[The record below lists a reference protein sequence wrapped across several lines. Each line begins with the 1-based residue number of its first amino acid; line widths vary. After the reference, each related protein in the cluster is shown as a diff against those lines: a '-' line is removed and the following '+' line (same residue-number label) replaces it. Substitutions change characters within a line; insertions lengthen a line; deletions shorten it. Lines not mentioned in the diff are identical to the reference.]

1 MNLRMKDRVVLV
13 LAGAALLSLGAGEPA
28 APARQAHEGHQ
39 HGTPAAESAKDGA
52 QAKQSAPKGLPADWK
67 QGKVETIVGQVIC
80 PACYLEAGAKSVSAA
95 HFQCAVDCA
104 RSGQTMAFY
113 DRENDRIYFIA
124 GELPGQNPNTPVMP
138 YINKMVDVRGNVY
151 YRAGAWGIVILTV
164 KPHKDTSASSAPG
177 TPRTGRDAKR

>member
-1 MNLRMKDRVVLV
+1 MNMRMKGRAALL

-39 HGTPAAESAKDGA
+39 HASPAARTETKAA
-52 QAKQSAPKGLPADWK
+52 EADWK
-67 QGKVETIVGQVIC
+67 QGAVETIVGQVIC
-80 PACYLEAGAKSVSAA
+80 PACYLEAGAKSVSPA

-113 DRENDRIYFIA
+113 DRKNDRIYFIA
-124 GELPGQNPNTPVMP
+124 GELPGQNPNDPVMP

-164 KPHKDTSASSAPG
+164 KPHQEATAPSASKAPG
-177 TPRTGRDAKR
+177 TGRDAGR